1 MPIRFLPEAESEMI
15 EAAVYYQRQ
24 VAGLGDLFIREVE
37 KAASWIAL
45 YPHASSAVR
54 GKVRRKVLSS
64 FPFSILYRAEED
76 SVLIIA
82 VAHHKRRPSFWQQR
96 K

>member
-1 MPIRFLPEAESEMI
+1 MQIRFLPEAQSEMI

-24 VAGLGDLFIREVE
+24 VAGLGDLFIQEVE
-37 KAASWIAL
+37 KAAYWIAL

-54 GKVRRKVLSS
+54 GKVRRKVLFS
-64 FPFSILYRAEED
+64 FPFSLLYRAKEGI
-76 SVLIIA
+76 VLIIA
-82 VAHHKRRPSFWQQR
+82 VAHHKRRPSFWQNR